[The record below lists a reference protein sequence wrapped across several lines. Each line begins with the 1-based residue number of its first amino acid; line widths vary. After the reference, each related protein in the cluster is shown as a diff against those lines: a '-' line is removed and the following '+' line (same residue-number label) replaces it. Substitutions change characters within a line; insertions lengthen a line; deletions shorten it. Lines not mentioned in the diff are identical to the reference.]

1 MRPKLFRSRT
11 VLLHDL
17 RKASTAILQS
27 VPSLHTEN
35 LYFKFTVS
43 SDPLLSTCQMY
54 RRSTTCEAQTSAN
67 TRCRNSTVNGM
78 TLNKTAEC
86 ECATFLRIPACSP
99 SGFTWGGAVAMPLA
113 LQHCQLTFYRMP
125 QNIADYPKRSFQPRK
140 PHGTLGHFAVP

>member
-1 MRPKLFRSRT
+1 MRRGRFSD
-11 VLLHDL
+11 VL
-17 RKASTAILQS
+17 
-27 VPSLHTEN
+27 
-35 LYFKFTVS
+35 KFTVL

-99 SGFTWGGAVAMPLA
+99 SGFTWGGAVALPLA
-113 LQHCQLTFYRMP
+113 LQHCQLTFDRMP

-140 PHGTLGHFAVP
+140 PHGTLGHFAVPLWRVGVKRFQMLSGMKEIGKWIGRI